1 MRVEDSTCARGV
13 ERTRSAMCL
22 PPTGPFAQELAV
34 LVLPRC
40 RQGSKRLMDA
50 ITLLRTDHRSVEKLF
65 KQFEKTT
72 PRACVQRQKLIESI
86 IAELSVHAAIEEQH
100 FYPAVRE
107 LVPEE
112 TSVVLESLE
121 EHHVVKWV
129 LSELEDR
136 DVDDERFEPKVRV
149 LIELVRQHVR
159 EEEDDLFP
167 AVRAK
172 VKRGQLGELGER
184 MGRAKATVPRR
195 PHPRSPDTPPVN
207 AAVSAVAGAV
217 DRVRDAVRDRISP

>member
-1 MRVEDSTCARGV
+1 
-13 ERTRSAMCL
+13 
-22 PPTGPFAQELAV
+22 
-34 LVLPRC
+34 
-40 RQGSKRLMDA
+40 MDA
-50 ITLLRTDHRSVEKLF
+50 ITLLRADHRSIEKLF

-72 PRACVQRQKLIESI
+72 LRARVERQKLVESI
-86 IAELSVHAAIEEQH
+86 IVELSVHAAIEEQN

-107 LVPEE
+107 FVPEE
-112 TSVVLESLE
+112 TGVVLESLE
-121 EHHVVKWV
+121 EHHIVKWV
-129 LSELEDR
+129 LSELEGR

-159 EEEDDLFP
+159 GEEDDLFP
-167 AVRAK
+167 VVRAA
-172 VKRGQLGELGER
+172 VKRGHLGELGER
-184 MGRAKATVPRR
+184 MERAKATVPRR